1 MSAVVLIDRLEAA
14 RPSPTPR
21 RRVGRAAGL
30 GRPAQAQELL
40 VGLVGPEDALA
51 DLHPLL
57 HTRQDLIDQQRPGRG
72 PIQLPTGLPRR
83 TYPATV

>member
-21 RRVGRAAGL
+21 RRVVRAAGL

-40 VGLVGPEDALA
+40 VGLVGPDAALA
-51 DLHPLL
+51 DPHP
-57 HTRQDLIDQQRPGRG
+57 RQDLIDQQRPSRG